1 VRENCVRANRGLGS
15 ALSGNY
21 AAAVNA
27 PKLDAPIV
35 LAHGM
40 LGLLQGLVS
49 SARIENYFRGIPAW
63 LRAAGNEVLVT
74 HVPGIGAVTRRAE
87 ILKESICAAL
97 DRPVHI
103 VAHSQGGLDA
113 RHMICHLG
121 MADRVL
127 SLTTIG
133 TPHRGSPIAD
143 WGVAAADA
151 TGIFQIVE
159 QTTIDT
165 QGFLDLRSG
174 EAAAF
179 NERTPDVAGVR
190 YFSIGGECPRD
201 LMLPTLRLCHD
212 YIAKHEGPND
222 GLVSLK
228 SSAWGEDCVVWA
240 GDHAHQI
247 GWFAGDHFDWKPH
260 WAALLERVR

>member
-1 VRENCVRANRGLGS
+1 VSPV
-15 ALSGNY
+15 NY

-49 SARIENYFRGIPAW
+49 GARIENYFRGIPAW
-63 LRAAGNEVLVT
+63 MRAVGNEVLVT
-74 HVPGIGAVTRRAE
+74 HVPGIGAVARRAAV
-87 ILKESICAAL
+87 LKESICATSG
-97 DRPVHI
+97 RPVHI

-113 RHMICHLG
+113 RHMISHLG
-121 MADRVL
+121 MAGRVL

-133 TPHRGSPIAD
+133 TPHRGTAIAD

-151 TGIFQIVE
+151 TGLFQIVE

-165 QGFLDLRSG
+165 QGFLDLRLG

-179 NERTPDVAGVR
+179 NERTLDAPEVR
-190 YFSIGGECPRD
+190 YLSIGGECPRER
-201 LMLPTLRLCHD
+201 MLPTLRLCHD

-222 GLVSLK
+222 GLVSLA
-228 SSAWGEDCVVWA
+228 SSAWGEDCVAWA
-240 GDHAHQI
+240 ADHSHQI

-260 WAALLERVR
+260 WAAMLERVR